1 MDQKLSVEISA
12 NYDFFAR
19 NLGTFLTEHSGQY
32 VLLRK
37 RHVVAFFDEPGS
49 AYRHGRESFS
59 DGLFSIQ
66 EVTEEPVDLGF
77 FSHVAN

>member
-1 MDQKLSVEISA
+1 MNEQLSFEINA

-19 NLGTFLTEHSGQY
+19 NLGNFLAEHSGQY
-32 VLLRK
+32 ALLK
-37 RHVVAFFDEPGS
+37 NRHVVGFFDEPGS
-49 AYRHGRESFS
+49 AYRHGKENFS

-77 FSHVAN
+77 FSHVSN